1 MSMTPE
7 ERDRMNA
14 IVKQVIGDFSKFVQ
28 TPEAEALVEQ
38 YKRGVLFGP
47 NIGPDW
53 YESMSKK
60 PE

>member
-1 MSMTPE
+1 
-7 ERDRMNA
+7 MNA